1 MNRQTP
7 PSAVYHVY
15 KQGATTLHITDY
27 LIGANSSCA
36 AQGFFDRVHTT
47 LGLDVLDAGAPP
59 QYVRTYHGKPPHSN
73 SDGEYAIFVSAS

>member
-1 MNRQTP
+1 MNNQTP
-7 PSAVYHVY
+7 PSTTYHVY
-15 KQGATTLHITDY
+15 QQGDITLHITDY
-27 LIGANSSCA
+27 LIGANSSHA

-47 LGLDVLDAGAPP
+47 LGLDDLDAGAPP